1 MIIKRIK
8 LKNIRSYEEA
18 EIEFPSGSVL
28 LSGDI
33 GSGKTSVLIS
43 IEFALFGLQP
53 GQKGASLLRTGE
65 KEGSVFLEIE
75 VDGKNII
82 IERSLKREK
91 TVSQDYAAIIIDGE
105 KKETSVT
112 ELKNIILSLLSYP
125 SEFAKKTNLLYRF
138 TVYTPQEEMKQIIL
152 EDAETRLNTLRHVFG
167 IDKYK
172 RIKENTSIVTLKL
185 REEIRGKQGMIF
197 DLEEKKAKK
206 AEKLLALEKL
216 NSQLENLIRD
226 FQSCSEKRKIIE
238 AELGKI
244 SEKIEEKRKFENEI
258 DKTKV
263 LLAGRKELF
272 SSLSRQEEILNKQ
285 IVELKKISFD
295 ESEIQKLEKSIEE
308 KRKIIELINKHY
320 IEMSSQ
326 TSSLNL
332 KISELEKLRKSIS
345 GIQMCP
351 TCLQNVSAVYKANI
365 LNKID
370 SDISENKLNLSKSA
384 DEKTAA
390 GKELDLMNKK
400 ILEEEARI
408 SELKLLKV
416 KLESINEKIA
426 RQEELKKQQLALEKD
441 FKLLDE
447 HTESLKFL
455 VLELSKYENIYNNKS
470 KELEESKKIE
480 KTAEIKFE
488 STKREI
494 ELGKKEIQDINQEIE
509 KKEETKKK
517 LAYLSELEDWL
528 SSSFIEL
535 VSFTERNVMLKLRE
549 EFSKLFNEWFNILVP
564 ETFLVRLDEDF
575 TPIIEQ
581 QDFELDYSYL
591 SGGER
596 TAIALAYRL
605 ALNQTINSLLSKIKT
620 RDIVILDEPTDGFSE
635 QQLDKMR
642 DVLSQLKVK
651 QLILV
656 SHESKIES
664 FVENIIK
671 LKKETGI
678 SRKEN

>member
-1 MIIKRIK
+1 
-8 LKNIRSYEEA
+8 
-18 EIEFPSGSVL
+18 
-28 LSGDI
+28 
-33 GSGKTSVLIS
+33 
-43 IEFALFGLQP
+43 
-53 GQKGASLLRTGE
+53 
-65 KEGSVFLEIE
+65 
-75 VDGKNII
+75 
-82 IERSLKREK
+82 
-91 TVSQDYAAIIIDGE
+91 
-105 KKETSVT
+105 
-112 ELKNIILSLLSYP
+112 
-125 SEFAKKTNLLYRF
+125 
-138 TVYTPQEEMKQIIL
+138 
-152 EDAETRLNTLRHVFG
+152 
-167 IDKYK
+167 
-172 RIKENTSIVTLKL
+172 
-185 REEIRGKQGMIF
+185 
-197 DLEEKKAKK
+197 
-206 AEKLLALEKL
+206 
-216 NSQLENLIRD
+216 
-226 FQSCSEKRKIIE
+226 
-238 AELGKI
+238 
-244 SEKIEEKRKFENEI
+244 
-258 DKTKV
+258 
-263 LLAGRKELF
+263 
-272 SSLSRQEEILNKQ
+272 
-285 IVELKKISFD
+285 
-295 ESEIQKLEKSIEE
+295 
-308 KRKIIELINKHY
+308 
-320 IEMSSQ
+320 MSSQ